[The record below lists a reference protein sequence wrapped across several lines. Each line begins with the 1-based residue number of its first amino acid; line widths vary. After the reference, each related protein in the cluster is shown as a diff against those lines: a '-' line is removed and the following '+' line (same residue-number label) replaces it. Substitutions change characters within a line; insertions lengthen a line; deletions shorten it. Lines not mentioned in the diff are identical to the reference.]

1 MVTLGEVM
9 QEEGGPVKRRL
20 SLELK
25 VAVAVMATAVFGALL
40 VLIIPFSMK
49 EHQST
54 MLTWIAAGLAVA
66 LVVSAVVLRFWSRKM
81 TLRKQQS

>member
-1 MVTLGEVM
+1 M
-9 QEEGGPVKRRL
+9 KRRL